1 MSGMFAI
8 ARVTPAPGGRYYSGP
23 GGRAHNGPGGPDY
36 AGPGGRKYSGP
47 AGGSIVALA
56 ACDGSGGPAP
66 AGQLTQ
72 VPVAHATRVLV
83 RPATLG
89 LEGRQI
95 APESANEA
103 QLAGQRAA
111 LIGLR
116 MRLSA
121 LRLPSSGRPFR
132 ESFGRSSD
140 AHPSRGGI
148 CLSLLPAA
156 RGGMMEAP
164 PRRNEIFLVAGLD
177 AATHAQ
183 WQSTVARRTDKA
195 AAQEK

>member
-1 MSGMFAI
+1 MFAI
-8 ARVTPAPGGRYYSGP
+8 ARVTPASAVPATWVPEVLPTMVRAVQPAPAPGGRCYSGP
-23 GGRAHNGPGGPDY
+23 GGRAYNGPGCPDY

-47 AGGSIVALA
+47 AGASIVALA
-56 ACDGSGGPAP
+56 ARHVMVPSGQP
-66 AGQLTQ
+66 TQ

-83 RPATLG
+83 RPAPLG

-95 APESANEA
+95 APKSATEA

-140 AHPSRGGI
+140 AHASRGGI
-148 CLSLLPAA
+148 CLPLLPAEG
-156 RGGMMEAP
+156 GGMIEAP
-164 PRRNEIFLVAGLD
+164 PRRNENFPRCRA
-177 AATHAQ
+177 
-183 WQSTVARRTDKA
+183 
-195 AAQEK
+195 